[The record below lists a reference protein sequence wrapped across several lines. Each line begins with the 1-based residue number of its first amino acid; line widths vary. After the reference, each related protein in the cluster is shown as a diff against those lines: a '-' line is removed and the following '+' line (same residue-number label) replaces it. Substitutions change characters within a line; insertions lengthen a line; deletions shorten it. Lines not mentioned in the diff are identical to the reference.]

1 MSILG
6 RVIKTFGSLREPIR
20 KIGQIGYNV
29 GRFAVQNHA
38 TLAPL
43 IHGVAMASGNQTAQ
57 KISGGLL
64 AASKA
69 VTMRQNL
76 NAQNE
81 KVASE
86 HGRGGYG
93 VYNASTQ
100 KMSAYR

>member
-20 KIGQIGYNV
+20 RIGQVGLNV
-29 GRFAVQNHA
+29 GKWVVNNHA

-64 AASKA
+64 ALSQSATLRK
-69 VTMRQNL
+69 NL

-81 KVASE
+81 KVKAE
-86 HGRGGYG
+86 MGRGGYG
-93 VYNASTQ
+93 TYNASTQ
-100 KMSAYR
+100 KMSGYR